1 MRSVQTYV
9 RSIGIA
15 FLIAFC
21 IGQASNA
28 QSIQLDFEQTPL
40 PEALNELRMQLGLD
54 FIYAVRLVKD
64 EKVTCNYKGNRLEV
78 ALSCVFDNTPIRVQQ
93 LHQRQYILSSDPS
106 FAENTAQK
114 AARTKTFRIDG
125 YVLDRSTKKPLP
137 GAHIYLPVQRQG
149 TVSDPN
155 GQFYLDKLRDSE
167 HLARISFLGYQAL
180 DTLLT
185 ASSEPLSISLRPT
198 ALEAENITVE
208 GDLNDSPNA
217 DLVAGMVSMR
227 GQELDEAPRFGGERD
242 LLQTLQNTPGVYKAG
257 VFNNGILVRGGFS
270 DQNLYLIDGAPI
282 YHPWHAFNLISTF
295 HADAFEDIKFYK
307 GAFPAEHGGRL
318 SSVLD
323 ARLKDGRSS
332 APTARVGMSVLSGR
346 FIIESP
352 LTRNSSFMI
361 AGRRSYIDKLIGS
374 EHPVQDANGTRDTL
388 RTGYHFSDIT
398 AKLSV
403 TPNKKNI
410 LSVSYYSGNDIL
422 DLKLPFNL
430 SLDFNSWLR
439 PAELFF
445 EVDHDWGNR
454 LYTFQHQA
462 IPSSKVL
469 ITNTLYRS
477 SYNAKEAE
485 FVQPT
490 SSSSLSS
497 KYRVRVRDIGFRSDI
512 TILGSD
518 QHQSQG
524 GFHLVDHQFDSSIDA
539 SIYRSEGARDSL
551 VQESSLDALEIAS
564 YAQHSWIPSPTF
576 MIQPGVRISY
586 FSSGSH
592 LYLSPRLNVRKIV
605 HPDYLTLNGSVG
617 SQVQYLQRLR
627 DRYSFMYDL
636 VSSRWV
642 PTSEDLNPSR
652 SFQVSFEAASSP
664 YSWLDVSVESYWRSS
679 KNVLIPRDVFQ
690 QKDGI
695 DGPGIEVASLLSQYT
710 PGLSRAYGV
719 EISTLLDLQPWR
731 IALDYSGAKSKN
743 RAPLVGDT
751 EYHPSLFDVP
761 RLLRG
766 SVTRSYSDWYFTLS
780 STFRSGYPIT
790 VPVAAYTLGGP
801 GDVDPTRYLYRPEY
815 NNGRLPPYIRVDLTI
830 AYFFEMLGADWTT
843 QLHIFNLTNR
853 RNVIDRYYEPTPNN
867 VEITQ
872 RKGLPI
878 LPLFEIEMD
887 L

>member
-1 MRSVQTYV
+1 M
-9 RSIGIA
+9 GIA
-15 FLIAFC
+15 FFIAIC
-21 IGQASNA
+21 CPHLTSA
-28 QSIQLDFEQTPL
+28 QSIHLNFEDTPL
-40 PEALNELRMQLGLD
+40 PQVLKELRVHLGLD
-54 FIYAVRLVKD
+54 FIYSVRLVEDHAISCSYTGD
-64 EKVTCNYKGNRLEV
+64 EIDV
-78 ALSCVFDNTPIRVQQ
+78 ALSCVFEQVPIKVQQ
-93 LHQRQYILSSDPS
+93 LHQRQYILSRKRPTDAAPPQELISPS
-106 FAENTAQK
+106 FYTI
-114 AARTKTFRIDG
+114 RG
-125 YVLDRSTKKPLP
+125 YVVDKATGKPLP
-137 GAHIYLPVQRQG
+137 GAHIYFPELGQG
-149 TVSDPN
+149 TVSDTE
-155 GQFYLDKLRDSE
+155 GLFSLDKLRDKTSA
-167 HLARISFLGYQAL
+167 ARISFLGYQAL
-180 DTLLT
+180 DTLISV
-185 ASSEPLSISLRPT
+185 ASAPISVSLSPI
-198 ALEAENITVE
+198 ALEAESITVE
-208 GDLNDSPNA
+208 GDISESSSSTLTP
-217 DLVAGMVSMR
+217 GMVSMR
-227 GQELDEAPRFGGERD
+227 GQELEEAPRFGGERD
-242 LLQTLQNTPGVYKAG
+242 LLQSLQNTPGVFKAG
-257 VFNNGILVRGGFS
+257 VFNNGLLVRGGFS
-270 DQNLYLIDGAPI
+270 DQNLYLIDGAPV

-295 HADAFEDIKFYK
+295 HADAFNDIKFYK

-332 APTARVGMSVLSGR
+332 APTARIGMSVLSGR

-352 LTRNSSFMI
+352 LTRKSSFMI

-403 TPNKKNI
+403 TPNNKNV
-410 LSVSYYSGNDIL
+410 LSLSYYSGNDIL

-462 IPSSKVL
+462 IPSSNVL
-469 ITNTLYRS
+469 ITNTIYRS
-477 SYNAKEAE
+477 SYNAREGE

-497 KYRVRVRDIGFRSDI
+497 QYQVRVRDIGFRSDI
-512 TILGSD
+512 HMFGSD
-518 QHQSQG
+518 NQSFQT
-524 GFHLVDHQFDSSIDA
+524 GFHIVDHQFDSSIDA

-551 VQESSLDALEIAS
+551 VQESSLDALEVAS
-564 YAQHSWIPSPTF
+564 YAQHTWTPSPSIL
-576 MIQPGVRISY
+576 IQPGVRMSY
-586 FSSGSH
+586 FSSGTH
-592 LYLSPRLNVRKIV
+592 LYLSPRLNIQKIV
-605 HPDYLTLNGSVG
+605 NPEYLTIKGSIG
-617 SQVQYLQRLR
+617 SQVQYIQRLR

-636 VSSRWV
+636 VSSRWI
-642 PTSEDLNPSR
+642 PTSGDLNPSR
-652 SFQVSFEAASSP
+652 SFQVSLEATSTP
-664 YSWLDVSVESYWRSS
+664 YPWLDLSVESYWRSS

-695 DGPGIEVASLLSQYT
+695 DGPGIEVSTLLSQYT
-710 PGLSRAYGV
+710 PGLSKAYGV
-719 EISTLLDLQPWR
+719 EVSSLLSFDRWR
-731 IALDYSGAKSKN
+731 VAVNYSGAKSKN

-751 EYHPSLFDVP
+751 DYHPSLFDVP

-766 SVTRSYSDWYFTLS
+766 SVTRTYSDWNVTVSTLI
-780 STFRSGYPIT
+780 RSGYPIT
-790 VPVAAYTLGGP
+790 VPVAAYTLSGP
-801 GDVDPTRYLYRPEY
+801 GDPEPTRYLYRPEY
-815 NNGRLPPYIRVDLTI
+815 NNGRLPPYLRFDLTV
-830 AYFFEMLGADWTT
+830 AYNFDLLGADWTT

-853 RNVIDRYYEPTPNN
+853 RNVIDRYYEPTPDN

>member
-1 MRSVQTYV
+1 MRLVSTY
-9 RSIGIA
+9 SLALCIA
-15 FLIAFC
+15 LVFAICCPRL
-21 IGQASNA
+21 SSA
-28 QSIQLDFEQTPL
+28 QSIQIEYEQTPL
-40 PEALNELRMQLGLD
+40 PEVLQELRVQFGLD
-54 FIYAVRLVKD
+54 FIYSVRLVED
-64 EKVTCNYKGNRLEV
+64 LQISCTYKGNEV
-78 ALSCVFDNTPIRVQQ
+78 ALALACIFEDSPIKVQQ
-93 LHQRQYILSSDPS
+93 VHQRQYILSSKNLS
-106 FAENTAQK
+106 NTAPSPVLPPYHTI
-114 AARTKTFRIDG
+114 RG
-125 YVLDRSTKKPLP
+125 YVLDKSTGKPLP
-137 GAHIYLPVQRQG
+137 GAHIYFPEEREG
-149 TVSDPN
+149 TVSNPN
-155 GQFYLDKLRDSE
+155 GLFTLDKLRESRYA
-167 HLARISFLGYQAL
+167 ARISFLGYETL

-185 ASSEPLSISLRPT
+185 VPTNSVSISLSPI

-208 GDLNDSPNA
+208 GDVTESPNFA
-217 DLVAGMVSMR
+217 LTPGMVSMR
-227 GQELDEAPRFGGERD
+227 GQELEDAPRFGGERD
-242 LLQTLQNTPGVYKAG
+242 LLQSLQNTPGVYKAG
-257 VFNNGILVRGGFS
+257 VFNNGLLVRGGFS
-270 DQNLYLIDGAPI
+270 DQNLYLIDGAPV

-295 HADAFEDIKFYK
+295 HADAFEDIEFYK

-332 APTARVGMSVLSGR
+332 APSARVGMSVLSGR

-352 LTRNSSFMI
+352 LTRKSSFMI

-374 EHPVQDANGTRDTL
+374 EHPVQDASGTRDTL

-398 AKLSV
+398 AKLSL

-422 DLKLPFNL
+422 DLRLPFNL

-462 IPSSKVL
+462 FPSSRVL

-477 SYNAKEAE
+477 SYNAREGE

-497 KYRVRVRDIGFRSDI
+497 EYHVRVRDIGFRSDV
-512 TILGSD
+512 TFFSSD
-518 QHQSQG
+518 AHISQT
-524 GFHLVDHQFDSSIDA
+524 GFHFVDHQFDSSIDA

-564 YAQHSWIPSPTF
+564 YLQHSWAPSPSF
-576 MIQPGVRISY
+576 LIQPGVRVSY

-592 LYLSPRLNVRKIV
+592 LFLSPRLNIKKIIN
-605 HPDYLTLNGSVG
+605 PEYLTLIGSVG
-617 SQVQYLQRLR
+617 SQVQYIQRLR

-636 VSSRWV
+636 VSSRWI
-642 PTSEDLNPSR
+642 PTSGDLNPSR
-652 SFQVSFEAASSP
+652 SFQVSLEATSEPFE
-664 YSWLDVSVESYWRSS
+664 WLDVSVESYWRSS

-695 DGPGIEVASLLSQYT
+695 DGPGIEVATLLSQYT
-710 PGLSRAYGV
+710 AGLSKAYGV
-719 EISTLLDLQPWR
+719 EISTQFMLNPWTVSLNY
-731 IALDYSGAKSKN
+731 AGTKSQN
-743 RAPLVGDT
+743 RAPLLGDT
-751 EYHPSLFDVP
+751 NYHPSLFDVP
-761 RLLRG
+761 RFFRG
-766 SVTRSYSDWYFTLS
+766 SVTRTYSRWNITLS
-780 STFRSGYPIT
+780 SLIRSGYPIT
-790 VPVAAYTLGGP
+790 IPVAAYTLSGP
-801 GDVDPTRYLYRPEY
+801 GDTEPTRYLYRPEY
-815 NNGRLPPYIRVDLTI
+815 NNGRLPPYIRFDLTV
-830 AYFFEMLGADWTT
+830 AYEFDFLGADWTT
-843 QLHIFNLTNR
+843 QLHVFNLTNR
-853 RNVIDRYYEPTPNN
+853 RNVIDRYYEPTANSI
-867 VEITQ
+867 EITQ